1 MDRIVG
7 AFIFPEVWQ
16 VWTDA
21 QAETVFE
28 SLLGFGVNT
37 ICTESET
44 YRDDLITLAHRLG
57 LRWFG
62 GIACFSDHVH
72 QHQILRER
80 PEMWPI
86 DESGARRPEME
97 WYIGLTPTFEDYGES
112 RLALGATPA
121 GRVDLA
127 DHALAHKLCG
137 AFLHDADELVTRHA
151 FECMKAVHQRQ
162 IGAAD
167 PRGQNAHARFLR
179 GPRWQPEVVAQ
190 A

>member
-44 YRDDLITLAHRLG
+44 YRDDLISLAHRLG

-62 GIACFSDHVH
+62 GIACFSDHAR

-112 RLALGATPA
+112 RLALAEQLVRTH
-121 GRVDLA
+121 DLDGFFLDFIRWPIHWELELRPGKQA
-127 DHALAHKLCG
+127 PHQSSFDAHTL
-137 AFLHDADELVTRHA
+137 
-151 FECMKAVHQRQ
+151 
-162 IGAAD
+162 
-167 PRGQNAHARFLR
+167 ARF
-179 GPRWQPEVVAQ
+179 QAQ
-190 A
+190 TGD